1 MKIMIDVLNNWM
13 LESSRN
19 FNIIVGLT
27 MILHAGS
34 IFALIYFSKKIG
46 KPDERTNAIYL
57 KVTSCMFT
65 TQMIMIALFISLVD
79 NNIEYFRQLFILFEG
94 IVFLVGAIYAFR
106 LYRKDFK

>member
-1 MKIMIDVLNNWM
+1 MIEVLNNWM

-27 MILHAGS
+27 MALYVGS
-34 IFALIYFSKKIG
+34 LLVLLYISKKFG
-46 KPDERTNAIYL
+46 KPDERTNTIYL
-57 KVTSCMFT
+57 KIVSCMFT
-65 TQMIMIALFISLVD
+65 TQLIMNTIFITLVD
-79 NNIEYFRQLFILFEG
+79 RNIEYFRQFFILFQG